1 LPALPLSGLDDSG
14 FDLTG
19 SRSGGNVP
27 RPDFISPRVA
37 EISDPTRN
45 PQEKMVSQERV
56 PKQPLPDGGQADP
69 SAVSSQLDTFALL
82 VGRGDVTQEGL
93 REIIREAASTGA
105 HPGEL
110 LVERGVPKHQILLC
124 LAEYYDQPVVEFD
137 EGLIAPDETLRQ
149 VDLERLKQM
158 LWFPLAVRGS
168 RAYVIACDPHN
179 ESLER
184 EIRGALRVEL
194 IEWLVAL
201 PSDLIRIIEN
211 HQDVNPH
218 FPPSAGRT
226 PLATLRT
233 YLADLR
239 TAMAGYRTILAKGRT
254 GLAFMR
260 TGMAL
265 MAVGLVLFRVFGIGY
280 LTILEALLLGVGMV
294 MAADGLLWYL
304 PARRERGRPPS
315 YPVTEPTF
323 GTTVLELRGPGDDPR
338 FARTAP
344 VKDADKLRG
353 RWNRLTPVMRRRFL
367 AIDRTDLAEERT
379 ILGYYRTIMAR
390 ARTGLAFTRTG
401 ISFIGF
407 GVALLRQFPSGGW
420 GWTALDA
427 VIILLGIAMGLEG
440 FHWYFS
446 GRQAG
451 HAGLRVVKRRGKA
464 RSVWDF
470 MFPQVHR
477 RTSVGDL
484 PSTLAIDAN
493 HEPGIWGTTGLALE
507 RTLVADRRNL
517 KSRLRTV
524 MARSR
529 TGLAFIRTGTA
540 MFSVGLGLLVYFGTG
555 SVGWAVFDV
564 VLMAI
569 GLAFIA
575 DGLYWH
581 VPAERIRRQFPYC
594 FGDMEIVM
602 PDYGKPSLSWKTVV
616 FSHDEL

>member
-1 LPALPLSGLDDSG
+1 LH
-14 FDLTG
+14 
-19 SRSGGNVP
+19 VP
-27 RPDFISPRVA
+27 R
-37 EISDPTRN
+37 E
-45 PQEKMVSQERV
+45 
-56 PKQPLPDGGQADP
+56 
-69 SAVSSQLDTFALL
+69 LDTFASL
-82 VGRGDVTQEGL
+82 VSQGL
-93 REIIREAASTGA
+93 ITRDRLGEIIQESLSTGA
-105 HPGEL
+105 HPGQL
-110 LVERGVPKHQILLC
+110 LIERGIPKHQVLLC
-124 LAEYYDQPVVEFD
+124 LAEYYGHPFVEYD
-137 EGLIAPDETLRQ
+137 EGLTASEENLRQ
-149 VDLERLKQM
+149 VDLERLKRT
-158 LWFPLAVRGS
+158 LWFPLAVRGG

-179 ESLER
+179 RSVETEV
-184 EIRGALRVEL
+184 RGALRVEL
-194 IEWLVAL
+194 INWLVTL

-211 HQDVNPH
+211 NQDVNPN

-226 PLATLRT
+226 PLARLRT

-254 GLAFMR
+254 GLAFLR
-260 TGMAL
+260 TGMSLVA
-265 MAVGLVLFRVFGIGY
+265 AGLVLFRIFGLGY
-280 LTILEALLLGVGMV
+280 LTILEALLVTAGMV
-294 MAADGLLWYL
+294 MAADGLFWYL

-323 GTTVLELRGPGDDPR
+323 GTTVLERREPGDAAI
-338 FARTAP
+338 FTRTAP

-353 RWNRLTPVMRRRFL
+353 TWNRLTPVMRRRFL

-379 ILGYYRTIMAR
+379 ILSYYRTIMAR

-401 ISFIGF
+401 ISFVGF

-420 GWTALDA
+420 GWMALDA

-451 HAGLRVVKRRGKA
+451 HAGLSVVRRREKGH
-464 RSVWDF
+464 SVWDF
-470 MFPQVHR
+470 MFPPLHK
-477 RTSVGDL
+477 RTSVEDL
-484 PSTLAIDAN
+484 PSTLSIEAH

-507 RTLVADRRNL
+507 RTLVADRRNV

-540 MFSVGLGLLVYFGTG
+540 MFSVGLGLLVYFGTK

-564 VLMAI
+564 VLMVI
-569 GLAFIA
+569 GLGFIA

-581 VPAERIRRQFPYC
+581 IPAERIREQFPYC
-594 FGDMEIVM
+594 YGDMEIVM
-602 PDYGKPSLSWKTVV
+602 PDYGKASFSWKTVV

>member
-1 LPALPLSGLDDSG
+1 MKVKPE
-14 FDLTG
+14 
-19 SRSGGNVP
+19 RK
-27 RPDFISPRVA
+27 I
-37 EISDPTRN
+37 
-45 PQEKMVSQERV
+45 VSQERA
-56 PKQPLPDGGQADP
+56 PEQYLSDRWQKEPPQLSGELDKFA
-69 SAVSSQLDTFALL
+69 SLVS
-82 VGRGDVTQEGL
+82 RGLITHDRLG
-93 REIIREAASTGA
+93 EIIQESLSTGA

-110 LVERGVPKHQILLC
+110 LRERGIPKHQVQLS
-124 LAEYYDQPVVEFD
+124 LAEYYGHPFVEYD
-137 EGLIAPDETLRQ
+137 EGLVAREETLRQ
-149 VDLERLKQM
+149 VDMERLKRM
-158 LWFPLAVRGS
+158 LWFPLAVRGR

-179 ESLER
+179 QLLES

-194 IEWLVAL
+194 IDWLVAL
-201 PSDLIRIIEN
+201 PSDLVRIIEN
-211 HQDVNPH
+211 NQDVNPN

-226 PLATLRT
+226 PLARLRT

-254 GLAFMR
+254 GLAFLR
-260 TGMAL
+260 TGMAFVG
-265 MAVGLVLFRVFGIGY
+265 AGLVLFKIFGLGY
-280 LTILEALLLGVGMV
+280 LTILEALLVIVGTV
-294 MAADGLLWYL
+294 MAVDGFLWYL

-323 GTTVLELRGPGDDPR
+323 GTTVLELREPGGGAG
-338 FARTAP
+338 FARTVP
-344 VKDADKLRG
+344 VKDADKLRE
-353 RWNRLTPVMRRRFL
+353 RWNRLTPLMRRRFL

-401 ISFIGF
+401 ISLIGF
-407 GVALLRQFPSGGW
+407 GVALLRRFPSGEW
-420 GWTALDA
+420 GWTALYA

-451 HAGLRVVKRRGKA
+451 EAGLRVVKQRGKE

-470 MFPQVHR
+470 MFPPLHK
-477 RTSVGDL
+477 RTSMEDL
-484 PSTLAIDAN
+484 PSTLTIGAH

-540 MFSVGLGLLVYFGTG
+540 MFSVGLGLLVYFGTR
-555 SVGWAVFDV
+555 SVGWAVFDA

-575 DGLYWH
+575 DGLFWH
-581 VPAERIRRQFPYC
+581 IPAERTREQFPYC
-594 FGDMEIVM
+594 YSDMEIVM

>member
-1 LPALPLSGLDDSG
+1 
-14 FDLTG
+14 
-19 SRSGGNVP
+19 
-27 RPDFISPRVA
+27 
-37 EISDPTRN
+37 
-45 PQEKMVSQERV
+45 MVSQKPV
-56 PKQPLPDGGQADP
+56 PEQSLLDGGQGGP
-69 SAVSSQLDTFALL
+69 SPVSNQLDTFAPLIGQG
-82 VGRGDVTQEGL
+82 VVTQDAL
-93 REIIREAASTGA
+93 RALIQEAASTGA

-110 LVERGVPKHQILLC
+110 LIERGVPKHRVLLC
-124 LAEYYDQPVVEFD
+124 LADYYGHPFVEFD
-137 EGLIAPDETLRQ
+137 EGLLVPNDILRQ

-158 LWFPLAVRGS
+158 LWFPLAVRRG

-179 ESLER
+179 RSSAD
-184 EIRGALRVEL
+184 EIKAMLGVGL
-194 IEWLVAL
+194 INWLVAL

-211 HQDVNPH
+211 NQDVNPH

-226 PLATLRT
+226 PLAKLRT

-260 TGMAL
+260 TGMAF
-265 MAVGLVLFRVFGIGY
+265 MAIGLVLFRVFGIGY
-280 LTILEALLLGVGMV
+280 LTILEAILLVVGLV
-294 MAADGLLWYL
+294 MAVDGLLWYL
-304 PARRERGRPPS
+304 PARREGGRPPS

-323 GTTVLELRGPGDDPR
+323 GTTVLELRAPGDNHG
-338 FARTAP
+338 FSRTAP
-344 VKDADKLRG
+344 VKDADKLRA

-401 ISFIGF
+401 ISFVGF

-420 GWTALDA
+420 GWTAMDGT
-427 VIILLGIAMGLEG
+427 IILLGILMGLEG

-451 HAGLRVVKRRGKA
+451 HAGLRVVRRRGKA

-470 MFPQVHR
+470 MFPPVHR
-477 RTSVGDL
+477 RTSVEDL
-484 PSTLAIDAN
+484 PSALAIEAH

-555 SVGWAVFDV
+555 TVGWAVFDV

-581 VPAERIRRQFPYC
+581 VPAERIRQQFPYC

-602 PDYGKPSLSWKTVV
+602 PDYGKPSLFWKTVV
-616 FSHDEL
+616 FSHDDL

>member
-1 LPALPLSGLDDSG
+1 
-14 FDLTG
+14 
-19 SRSGGNVP
+19 
-27 RPDFISPRVA
+27 
-37 EISDPTRN
+37 
-45 PQEKMVSQERV
+45 MVSQERV
-56 PKQPLPDGGQADP
+56 PEQSLPDGGHADP
-69 SAVSSQLDTFALL
+69 SPVSNRLDEFALL
-82 VGRGDVTQEGL
+82 VRQGVITQDSL
-93 REIIREAASTGA
+93 KEIIQEAASTGA

-110 LVERGVPKHQILLC
+110 LLERGVSKHQVLLC
-124 LAEYYDQPVVEFD
+124 LAEYYGHPVVEFD
-137 EGLIAPDETLRQ
+137 EALVAPDETLRQ
-149 VDLERLKQM
+149 VDLERLKQV
-158 LWFPLAVRGS
+158 LWFPVAVRGK

-179 ESLER
+179 RSMAD
-184 EIRGALRVEL
+184 EIRAALGVEL
-194 IEWLVAL
+194 INWLVAL
-201 PSDLIRIIEN
+201 PSDLIRTIEN
-211 HQDVNPH
+211 NQDINPH

-226 PLATLRT
+226 ALARLRT

-239 TAMAGYRTILAKGRT
+239 TTMAGYRTILAKGRT

-280 LTILEALLLGVGMV
+280 LTILEALLLVVGMV

-323 GTTVLELRGPGDDPR
+323 GTTVLELTESGDNPG
-338 FARTAP
+338 FSRTAP
-344 VKDADKLRG
+344 VKDADKLRA
-353 RWNRLTPVMRRRFL
+353 RWNRLTPIMRRRFL

-379 ILGYYRTIMAR
+379 ILSYYRTIMAR

-407 GVALLRQFPSGGW
+407 GVALLRQFPYGGW

-427 VIILLGIAMGLEG
+427 VIVLLGVAMGLEG

-451 HAGLRVVKRRGKA
+451 HAGLSVVQQRERA
-464 RSVWDF
+464 HSVWDF
-470 MFPQVHR
+470 MFPPLHK
-477 RTSVGDL
+477 RTSVEDL
-484 PSTLAIDAN
+484 PSTLAIDAT

-507 RTLVADRRNL
+507 RTLIADRRNV

-540 MFSVGLGLLVYFGTG
+540 MFSVGLGLLVYFGTR
-555 SVGWAVFDV
+555 SVGWAAFDV

-581 VPAERIRRQFPYC
+581 LPADRIRQHFPYC

-602 PDYGKPSLSWKTVV
+602 PDYGKPSLAWKTVV

>member
-1 LPALPLSGLDDSG
+1 MPEQS
-14 FDLTG
+14 
-19 SRSGGNVP
+19 
-27 RPDFISPRVA
+27 
-37 EISDPTRN
+37 
-45 PQEKMVSQERV
+45 
-56 PKQPLPDGGQADP
+56 LPDGGQAAP
-69 SAVSSQLDTFALL
+69 SLASSQLDKFALL
-82 VGRGDVTQEGL
+82 VSQGAVTQDGL
-93 REIIREAASTGA
+93 REIIQEAAFTGA
-105 HPGEL
+105 HLGEL
-110 LVERGVPKHQILLC
+110 LIERGVPKHQVLLC
-124 LAEYYDQPVVEFD
+124 LAAYYGHPVVEFD
-137 EGLIAPDETLRQ
+137 EGLIVPDETLRQ

-158 LWFPLAVRGS
+158 LWFPVAVRGG
-168 RAYVIACDPHN
+168 RAYIIACDPHN
-179 ESLER
+179 RSLAD
-184 EIRGALRVEL
+184 EIRGMLGVEL
-194 IEWLVAL
+194 INWLVAL

-211 HQDVNPH
+211 NQDINPD

-226 PLATLRT
+226 ALAKLRT

-239 TAMAGYRTILAKGRT
+239 TTMAGYRTILAKGRT

-280 LTILEALLLGVGMV
+280 LTILEGLLLVLGMV
-294 MAADGLLWYL
+294 MAVDGLLWYL

-323 GTTVLELRGPGDDPR
+323 GTTVLEFREPGNDPG
-338 FARTAP
+338 FARSAP

-353 RWNRLTPVMRRRFL
+353 TWNRLTPVMRRRFL

-379 ILGYYRTIMAR
+379 ILSYYRTIMAR

-407 GVALLRQFPSGGW
+407 GVALLRQFSSGGW
-420 GWTALDA
+420 AWTALDA

-451 HAGLRVVKRRGKA
+451 HAGLRVVRRRGKA

-470 MFPQVHR
+470 MFPPLHK
-477 RTSVGDL
+477 RTSVEDL
-484 PSTLAIDAN
+484 PSTLAIEAD

-507 RTLVADRRNL
+507 RTLIADRRNV

-540 MFSVGLGLLVYFGTG
+540 MFSVGLGLLVYFGTR

-581 VPAERIRRQFPYC
+581 LPAERIREQFPYC

-602 PDYGKPSLSWKTVV
+602 PDYGKPSLAWKTVV

>member
-1 LPALPLSGLDDSG
+1 
-14 FDLTG
+14 
-19 SRSGGNVP
+19 
-27 RPDFISPRVA
+27 VA
-37 EISDPTRN
+37 EIQSIKADR
-45 PQEKMVSQERV
+45 ERKIVSQERA
-56 PKQPLPDGGQADP
+56 PEQYLSNRWQKEP
-69 SAVSSQLDTFALL
+69 SPFSRELDRFASLVS
-82 VGRGDVTQEGL
+82 RGLIAQDRLE
-93 REIIREAASTGA
+93 EIIQESLTTGT

-110 LVERGVPKHQILLC
+110 LRERGIPKHQIQLS
-124 LAEYYDQPVVEFD
+124 LAEYYGCPFVEND
-137 EGLIAPDETLRQ
+137 EGLAAPEKNMWQL
-149 VDLERLKQM
+149 DLERLKRM
-158 LWFPLAVRGS
+158 LWFPLAVRGR

-179 ESLER
+179 RLLES
-184 EIRGALRVEL
+184 EIRGALKVDL
-194 IEWLVAL
+194 IEWMVAL
-201 PSDLIRIIEN
+201 PSDLIRIIE
-211 HQDVNPH
+211 HVQDVNPN

-226 PLATLRT
+226 PLARLRT

-254 GLAFMR
+254 GLAFLR

-265 MAVGLVLFRVFGIGY
+265 VGAGLVLFKIFGLGY
-280 LTILEALLLGVGMV
+280 LTILEALLVIVGMV
-294 MAADGLLWYL
+294 MAVDGFFWYL

-323 GTTVLELRGPGDDPR
+323 GTTVLERREPGD
-338 FARTAP
+338 AAIYSRTAP
-344 VKDADKLRG
+344 IRDADKLRE
-353 RWNRLTPVMRRRFL
+353 RWNRLTPLMKRRFL
-367 AIDRTDLAEERT
+367 ANDRTDLAEERT

-401 ISFIGF
+401 ITFVGF
-407 GVALLRQFPSGGW
+407 GVALFRRFPSGAW
-420 GWTALDA
+420 GWTALYA
-427 VIILLGIAMGLEG
+427 VIILLGVAMGLEG

-451 HAGLRVVKRRGKA
+451 HAGLRIVKRRGRE

-470 MFPQVHR
+470 MFPPLHK
-477 RTSVGDL
+477 RTSVADL
-484 PSTLAIDAN
+484 PSTLTIGAH

-540 MFSVGLGLLVYFGTG
+540 MFSVGLGLLVYFGTR
-555 SVGWAVFDV
+555 SVGWAVFDA

-581 VPAERIRRQFPYC
+581 IPAERTRRQFPYC
-594 FGDMEIVM
+594 YSDMEIVM
-602 PDYGKPSLSWKTVV
+602 PDYGKPSISWKTVV

>member
-1 LPALPLSGLDDSG
+1 
-14 FDLTG
+14 
-19 SRSGGNVP
+19 
-27 RPDFISPRVA
+27 
-37 EISDPTRN
+37 
-45 PQEKMVSQERV
+45 MVSQERA
-56 PKQPLPDGGQADP
+56 PQRSCSDRGQTEPLHLSREIDK
-69 SAVSSQLDTFALL
+69 FASL
-82 VGRGDVTQEGL
+82 VGQGLMTQDRLGAV
-93 REIIREAASTGA
+93 IRESIATGA

-110 LVERGVPKHQILLC
+110 LIERGVPKHRVLLC
-124 LAEYYDQPVVEFD
+124 LAEYYGHPVVEYD
-137 EGLIAPDETLRQ
+137 EGLIAPEENLRQ
-149 VDLERLKQM
+149 VDLERLKRL
-158 LWFPLAVRGS
+158 LWFPLAVRGGQ
-168 RAYVIACDPHN
+168 AYVIACDPHN
-179 ESLER
+179 RPLAS
-184 EIRGALRVEL
+184 EIRRALGVDS
-194 IEWLVAL
+194 INWVVAL
-201 PSDLIRIIEN
+201 PSDLVRIIEN
-211 HQDVNPH
+211 NQDVNPN

-226 PLATLRT
+226 ALARLRT

-239 TAMAGYRTILAKGRT
+239 TTMAGYRTILAKGRT

-260 TGMAL
+260 TGMSL

-280 LTILEALLLGVGMV
+280 LTILEVILVAVGMV

-304 PARRERGRPPS
+304 PARREGGRPPS
-315 YPVTEPTF
+315 YPVTQPTF
-323 GTTVLELRGPGDDPR
+323 GTTVLELKEPGDNPG

-344 VKDADKLRG
+344 VKGADTLRS

-420 GWTALDA
+420 TALDA
-427 VIILLGIAMGLEG
+427 VISLLGIALGLEG

-464 RSVWDF
+464 HSVWEF
-470 MFPQVHR
+470 MFPPSHKRLGVEE
-477 RTSVGDL
+477 L
-484 PSTLAIDAN
+484 PSTLAIEAH

-507 RTLVADRRNL
+507 RTLIADRRNL

-540 MFSVGLGLLVYFGTG
+540 MFSVGLGLLVYFGTK
-555 SVGWAVFDV
+555 SAGWAVFDV
-564 VLMAI
+564 VLMAV

-581 VPAERIRRQFPYC
+581 IPAERIRGQFPYC

-602 PDYGKPSLSWKTVV
+602 PDYDKPSLSWKTVI
-616 FSHDEL
+616 FSHDDL